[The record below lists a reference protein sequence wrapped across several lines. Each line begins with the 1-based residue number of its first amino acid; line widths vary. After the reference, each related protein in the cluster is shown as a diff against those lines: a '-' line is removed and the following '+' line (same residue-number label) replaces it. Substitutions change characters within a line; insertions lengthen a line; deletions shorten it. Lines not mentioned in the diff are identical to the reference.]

1 MKIDTTLSAGH
12 QGGLLRAFCQD
23 RRANTAM
30 MFAIMLLPILV
41 VAGASI
47 DFARQNTM
55 KFKAQSAL
63 DAAILQAALQPE
75 NTNDNDLTSG
85 ARAYFDTEMGQDV
98 IVVNGFSVTRSG
110 DTFVASMVGSTDATL
125 LGLIGISSL
134 PISASSEVKMSER
147 KFEVALALDT
157 TGSMAGNKL
166 ASLKTSAT
174 QLVDRLSTATTASDG
189 VKFSVVPFAATVRVG
204 SDKEAEQ
211 WMDDAGKSKR
221 SADNLIA
228 NVNRFALM
236 DHLNKDWTGCVEA
249 RLPPYDVTDEVA
261 TNSDPD
267 TLFAPVFVPDDL
279 DSKWL
284 YPNTYVNDVATVGTM
299 LDKIGNVKKYG
310 IMSSADA
317 AFPNKWSTVST
328 QTPYKFYSDSNNY
341 SGPNSICES
350 EELLP
355 LTTNV
360 SKVKSKIGALVAAGS
375 TNTTEGVMWAWRS
388 LSHDVPFTEGAPKSN
403 KNVDKIIVLLSDG
416 NNHVNYRSDARG
428 SDYFAYGYINNGNL
442 PGAPAGST
450 QQTIWD
456 AMDARTLEACTNAKA
471 DGVIIYT
478 IRLELADS
486 RSDNLLRGC
495 ATSDSHYLD
504 VPDADQLD
512 EAFAKISNDILQ
524 LYLSK

>member
-1 MKIDTTLSAGH
+1 MTLSPRRD
-12 QGGLLRAFCQD
+12 GGLVQAFIKD

-30 MFAIMLLPILV
+30 MFAIMLLPLLV
-41 VAGASI
+41 VAGATI
-47 DFARQNTM
+47 DFARQSAM
-55 KFKAQSAL
+55 KSKAQSAI

-75 NTNDNDLTSG
+75 NTNNNDLTAG
-85 ARAYFDTEMGQDV
+85 ARAYFDAEMGGDL
-98 IVVNGFSVTRSG
+98 VVVDNFSVKRVG
-110 DTFVASMVGSTDATL
+110 DTFQATMSGSTDATL
-125 LGLIGISSL
+125 LGLIGISAL
-134 PISASSEVKMSER
+134 PLSASSEVKMSER

-157 TGSMAGNKL
+157 TGSMTGNKL
-166 ASLKTSAT
+166 ANLKTSAN

-189 VKFSVVPFAATVRVG
+189 VKFAVVPFAATVRVG
-204 SDKEAEQ
+204 SGKEAEQ

-221 SADNLIA
+221 SADNLIP

-236 DHLNKDWTGCVEA
+236 KHLKKDWTGCVEA

-279 DSKWL
+279 DNKWM
-284 YPNTYVNDVATVGTM
+284 YPNTYVNDVATWGTM

-310 IMSSADA
+310 INSTADA
-317 AFPNKWSTVST
+317 AFPNKWSNVST
-328 QTPYKFYSDSNNY
+328 QTPYKFFVDSNNY
-341 SGPNSICES
+341 SGPNSLCES
-350 EELLP
+350 EEVLP
-355 LTTNV
+355 LTTSV
-360 SKVKSKIGALVAAGS
+360 SKTKAKIGALTAAGS
-375 TNTTEGVMWAWRS
+375 TNTTEGIMWAWRM
-388 LSHDVPFTEGAPKSN
+388 LSHGAPFSEGAPKSN

-442 PGAPAGST
+442 PGAPAGAT
-450 QQTIWD
+450 QQQIWD
-456 AMDARTLEACTNAKA
+456 AMDARTLEACSNAKA
-471 DGVIIYT
+471 DGVTIYT

-495 ATSDSHYLD
+495 ASSDSHYLD

-512 EAFAKISNDILQ
+512 AAFAKISNDILQ